1 MRIRKRWPLTSHL
14 PPLTS
19 TIPDRPPF
27 SAPSD
32 HRNQHPQQEEDEGRK
47 KGILSRGDRRG
58 RGLHPNGDAH
68 LVHDRVMHRPIS
80 NLHPT
85 LLISKRNGWI
95 RTYEGMPPHPQALKG
110 KEEEEEEE
118 EEDDDD
124 DEDEEE
130 EKGDNVEKWVEG
142 EKRSSSGMT
151 MRIGNNSSTVEM
163 AARLML
169 PPFSSS
175 HQEME
180 CEGERVFSFKKRR
193 GERGHNYGVAAVKE
207 KKMTQKTHYLAA
219 GDEDK
224 EVVREWVDGESKKKG
239 RGNGSCSDAVALE
252 GSRCS
257 RVNGRG
263 WRCSQQTLVGYA
275 LCEHHLGKGRLRNI
289 SSVRSR
295 SPAITTQ
302 KNNVGGD
309 SNNSSDSILS
319 LSFTLQDEA
328 LGEEEEEDDDDNDGK
343 EEEEE
348 EGNAMMEAAIV
359 KKKRRKKIGMVKAR
373 SINSLLDQT
382 HHGTYTV
389 RP

>member
-1 MRIRKRWPLTSHL
+1 M
-14 PPLTS
+14 
-19 TIPDRPPF
+19 
-27 SAPSD
+27 
-32 HRNQHPQQEEDEGRK
+32 
-47 KGILSRGDRRG
+47 GII
-58 RGLHPNGDAH
+58 
-68 LVHDRVMHRPIS
+68 VI
-80 NLHPT
+80 
-85 LLISKRNGWI
+85 
-95 RTYEGMPPHPQALKG
+95 
-110 KEEEEEEE
+110 
-118 EEDDDD
+118 
-124 DEDEEE
+124 
-130 EKGDNVEKWVEG
+130 
-142 EKRSSSGMT
+142 
-151 MRIGNNSSTVEM
+151 EM
-163 AARLML
+163 V
-169 PPFSSS
+169 
-175 HQEME
+175 

-224 EVVREWVDGESKKKG
+224 EVVREWADGESKKKG

-295 SPAITTQ
+295 SPAVTTQ

-319 LSFTLQDEA
+319 LSFTLRDEV

-343 EEEEE
+343 EEEE
-348 EGNAMMEAAIV
+348 GSAMMEGAIV

-382 HHGTYTV
+382 HHATYTV
-389 RP
+389 IP